1 MFFTGPLRSPSR
13 LQNTFA
19 HESILDEAAAQAGVD
34 PVAYRLD
41 HLRDS
46 RLMEVL
52 RAVARKADWDPR
64 PSPRHGLSKTGVA
77 SGRGIACVLYE
88 GDNGYCAL
96 AAQVEVDPDT
106 GAVAVKRLVA
116 GVDCGPISNP
126 DGLRNQVEGGTLQG
140 VSRALLEEV
149 TWDEK
154 QVTSVDWGTYRSLS
168 LGFDLPEVETV
179 LIDRRDVEAMGAGE
193 TTITLA
199 AAAIGNAVF
208 DATGAR
214 VREVPFTRERVKA
227 ALGSR

>member
-1 MFFTGPLRSPSR
+1 L
-13 LQNTFA
+13 
-19 HESILDEAAAQAGVD
+19 
-34 PVAYRLD
+34 
-41 HLRDS
+41 
-46 RLMEVL
+46 
-52 RAVARKADWDPR
+52 
-64 PSPRHGLSKTGVA
+64 
-77 SGRGIACVLYE
+77 
-88 GDNGYCAL
+88 
-96 AAQVEVDPDT
+96 
-106 GAVAVKRLVA
+106 VKRLVA

-154 QVTSVDWGTYRSLS
+154 KVTSVDWGTYRSLP

-199 AAAIGNAVF
+199 AAAIGNAIF

-214 VREVPFTRERVKA
+214 IREVPFTRERVMA
-227 ALGSR
+227 ALSR